1 MTAWKRCGF
10 QVSALN
16 KLHMEVDADLYTF
29 FFFLSPQFGNSTN
42 ITEHMI
48 VAFNSAVRDGSD
60 LLSMTELTCTA
71 MECQF
76 TYSI

>member
-1 MTAWKRCGF
+1 
-10 QVSALN
+10 
-16 KLHMEVDADLYTF
+16 MEVDADLYTF

-76 TYSI
+76 TYSIQFL